1 MRIFAEVPWIRGV
14 KRQWGNRKRRFSVLR
29 ILRKQGRQQYKYTM
43 RLHVYV
49 VRQNGTRKSNL
60 DAFVAV
66 QERFS
71 VTQVNLVACTTSF
84 VNEIQNISLYAH

>member
-1 MRIFAEVPWIRGV
+1 MHVCPKINSDLSRSAVPGNYGH
-14 KRQWGNRKRRFSVLR
+14 KNRQH
-29 ILRKQGRQQYKYTM
+29 YKYTM

-66 QERFS
+66 QERS
-71 VTQVNLVACTTSF
+71 NGIQVRS
-84 VNEIQNISLYAH
+84 